1 MAKFAKNVLTSSE
14 VARALRAGTP
24 CELKDGG
31 ALFLIITGKN
41 HGRWE
46 YRGRVRGKV
55 QGQRY
60 SCGNAPNTGLS
71 EARGK
76 RDEYRALLSQGID
89 PKELKRKE
97 EEEAKR
103 KEQEAL
109 HTFRYFAEHYL
120 ATLGNVTPKTLQG
133 MQGRIK
139 NHMQPLL
146 NLPIAEIRRSVHLK
160 PLIDGLV
167 QQGCLEQA
175 RRVGELIGRICA
187 HAVDCGDLELN
198 PAERLARL
206 VPRQSAEDR
215 KHHAAM
221 TRPEDAARLFRQIW
235 AFTEEKRSSVIV
247 CSALKL
253 YCYLPLRTGNLLG
266 SKWEDVD
273 LEAGVWTFPRT
284 KNGREYSWPVSSQ
297 VRAILAVLK
306 EYEDESGYCLPS
318 PDYRPGRH
326 VSDQGVR
333 IALRKAGLSKKEQ
346 SLHGFRSVFQ
356 TLAKEY
362 GCPHVLTEKG
372 LFHVAGGKVQQAYDR
387 THYEEPLKAVAQ
399 WWCDLVDALR
409 DGRQVPDLPEPLRGK
424 FM

>member
-1 MAKFAKNVLTSSE
+1 MAKNLLSFSVVGK
-14 VARALRAGTP
+14 ALREGTP

-31 ALFLIITGKN
+31 SLSLIVKGKN
-41 HGRWE
+41 AGRWL
-46 YRGRVRGKV
+46 YRGRMRGSRTV
-55 QGQRY
+55 INLN
-60 SCGNAPNTGLS
+60 CGTAPETGLS
-71 EARGK
+71 EARAK
-76 RDEYRALLSQGID
+76 RDEYKALLSQGVN
-89 PKELKRKE
+89 PNQQKRLEKE
-97 EEEAKR
+97 EARR

-109 HTFRYFAEHYL
+109 HTFGYFAEHYL
-120 ATLGNVTPKTLQG
+120 ATIGNVTPKTLQG

-284 KNGREYSWPVSSQ
+284 KNGREYEWPISSQ
-297 VRAILAVLK
+297 VKAILAVLK

-326 VSDQGVR
+326 VSDGGVR
-333 IALRKAGLSKKEQ
+333 IALRKAGLSKEEQ

-356 TLAKEY
+356 TLAREH
-362 GCPHVLTEKG
+362 GAPLTLTERG
-372 LFHVAGGKVQQAYDR
+372 LFHVAGGSVQQCYD
-387 THYEEPLKAVAQ
+387 HSLFEGPLKLLAQ
-399 WWCDLVDALR
+399 WWCDVVDALR
-409 DGRQVPDLPEPLRGK
+409 GGRQVPELPEPLRGK

>member
-1 MAKFAKNVLTSSE
+1 MAKNLLSFSMVAK
-14 VARALRAGTP
+14 ALREGKP

-31 ALFLIITGKN
+31 SLSLIVKGKN
-41 HGRWE
+41 AGRWL
-46 YRGRVRGKV
+46 YRGRVRGGNRTV
-55 QGQRY
+55 INLN
-60 SCGNAPNTGLS
+60 CGTAPETGLS
-71 EARGK
+71 EARAR
-76 RDEYRALLSQGID
+76 RDEYKALLIQGIN
-89 PKELKRKE
+89 PNLQKRLEKE
-97 EEEAKR
+97 EARR

-109 HTFRYFAEHYL
+109 HTFGYFAEHYL

-146 NLPIAEIRRSVHLK
+146 NLPIAAIRRGEHLK

-167 QQGCLEQA
+167 RRGCLEQA
-175 RRVGELIGRICA
+175 RRVSELIGSIFA
-187 HAVDCGDLELN
+187 YAVDSGYIELS
-198 PAERLARL
+198 PAERLTRL
-206 VPRQSAEDR
+206 IPRQSAEDR

-284 KNGREYSWPVSSQ
+284 KNGRAYEWPLSSQ
-297 VRAILAVLK
+297 VKKILAVLE
-306 EYEDESGYCLPS
+306 EYADESGYCLPS
-318 PDYRPGRH
+318 PNRSKAGH
-326 VSDQGVR
+326 VSDQAVR
-333 IALRKAGLSKKEQ
+333 KSLRKAGLSKEEQ
-346 SLHGFRSVFQ
+346 SLHGFRSVYQ
-356 TLAKEY
+356 TVSKEY

-387 THYEEPLKAVAQ
+387 TRYEEPLKAVAQ
-399 WWCDLVDALR
+399 WWADTVDALR
-409 DGRQVPDLPEPLRGK
+409 DGKQVPELPEILRGR
-424 FM
+424 FL